1 MDSAVTTST
10 QTITPFSSIR
20 IDKDAATP
28 IYLQIAEAIGSLLAS
43 GVLPPGYVLPPERV
57 LCEQFGISRMT
68 LRQAMSLLDRE
79 RLISSRRGVGT
90 VVTHGRLRKQQQEMR
105 GFSEEIRARGGRPES
120 RLISLELAIPTPPV
134 RDFFELH
141 EQQKVYEI
149 QRVRLKDGEPL
160 ALELARIP
168 ERLCPGLERFDL
180 ARGSLYEI
188 LEQSYGLR
196 PESCNEEISARIPSS
211 QQRKLLSLPA
221 RTAVLV
227 VNRKTYMDD
236 GRPLEL
242 TRSVFRG
249 DRYSAIVHS
258 VRKKESIL
266 QQRREALVGKNHP
279 QHAQSW

>member
-1 MDSAVTTST
+1 VDSALTKST
-10 QTITPFSSIR
+10 RTITPFSCIR
-20 IDKDAATP
+20 IDKDASTP
-28 IYLQIAEAIGSLLAS
+28 IYRQIAEAIGALLAS

-57 LCEQFGISRMT
+57 LCAQFGISRMT

-79 RLISSRRGVGT
+79 GLIHSRRGVGT
-90 VVTHGRLRKQQQEMR
+90 VVTHSRLRKQQQEALS
-105 GFSEEIRARGGRPES
+105 FSEEIRARGGRPES
-120 RLISLELAIPTPPV
+120 RLISFDLAIPTPLV

-141 EQQKVYEI
+141 EQQKVYEV

-180 ARGSLYEI
+180 AKSSLYEI

-196 PESCNEEISARIPSS
+196 TEACDEEISSEIPNS
-211 QQRKLLSLPA
+211 QQRKLLSLSA

-227 VNRKTYMDD
+227 INRKAYMED

-242 TRSVFRG
+242 TRAVYRG

-258 VRKKESIL
+258 VRKNKSIL
-266 QQRREALVGKNHP
+266 KAPNT
-279 QHAQSW
+279 

>member
-1 MDSAVTTST
+1 VDSALSKST

-20 IDKDAATP
+20 IDKDVSTP
-28 IYLQIAEAIGSLLAS
+28 IYQQIAEAVGLLLVS

-57 LCEQFGISRMT
+57 LCAQFRISRMT

-79 RLISSRRGVGT
+79 GLINSRRGVGT
-90 VVTHGRLRKQQQEMR
+90 VVTYSRMRKQQQEALS
-105 GFSEEIRARGGRPES
+105 FSEEIRARGGRPES
-120 RLISLELAIPTPPV
+120 RLISLEVVIPTPLV

-141 EQQKVYEI
+141 EQQKVYEL

-160 ALELARIP
+160 TWELARIP
-168 ERLCPGLERFDL
+168 ERLCPGLDRFDL
-180 ARGSLYEI
+180 ARNSLYEI

-196 PESCNEEISARIPSS
+196 LETCDEEISAEIPNS

-227 VNRKTYMDD
+227 INRKAYMED

-242 TRSVFRG
+242 TRSVYRG
-249 DRYSAIVHS
+249 DRYTFIAHS
-258 VRKKESIL
+258 VRKSKSIL
-266 QQRREALVGKNHP
+266 AATG
-279 QHAQSW
+279 S

>member
-1 MDSAVTTST
+1 MSAPA
-10 QTITPFSSIR
+10 ITPFSSIR
-20 IDKDAATP
+20 IDKDASTP
-28 IYLQIAEAIGSLLAS
+28 IYQQIAEAIGSLLAS

-57 LCEQFGISRMT
+57 FCAQFGISRMT

-79 RLISSRRGVGT
+79 GFVNSRRGVGT
-90 VVTHGRLRKQQQEMR
+90 VVTHSRVSKQQEVVS
-105 GFSEEIRARGGRPES
+105 FSEEIRARGGRPES
-120 RLISLELAIPTPPV
+120 RLISLELAIPTPLL

-141 EQQKVYEI
+141 EQQKVYEVE
-149 QRVRLKDGEPL
+149 RVRLKDGEPL

-188 LEQSYGLR
+188 LEQSYGIR
-196 PESCNEEISARIPSS
+196 PETCNEEISAEIPSS

-227 VNRKTYMDD
+227 INRKAYMED

-242 TRSVFRG
+242 TRSVYRG

-258 VRKKESIL
+258 VRKKKSIL
-266 QQRREALVGKNHP
+266 QGT
-279 QHAQSW
+279 SS

>member
-1 MDSAVTTST
+1 MDSPVTTSA

-20 IDKDAATP
+20 IDKDASTP
-28 IYLQIAEAIGSLLAS
+28 IYQQIAEAIGSLLAR
-43 GVLPPGYVLPPERV
+43 GVLPPGHVLPPERV
-57 LCEQFGISRMT
+57 FCAQFGISRMT

-79 RLISSRRGVGT
+79 GLINSRRGVGT
-90 VVTHGRLRKQQQEMR
+90 VVTHSRLSKQQQEVR
-105 GFSEEIRARGGRPES
+105 SFSEEIRARGGRPES
-120 RLISLELAIPTPPV
+120 RLISFELAIPTPPV
-134 RDFFELH
+134 RDLFELQ

-149 QRVRLKDGEPL
+149 QRVRLSDGEPL
-160 ALELARIP
+160 ALELARLP

-180 ARGSLYEI
+180 ARSSLYEI

-196 PESCNEEISARIPSS
+196 PETCDEEISAEIPSS

-227 VNRKTYMDD
+227 FNRKTYMED

-242 TRSVFRG
+242 TRSVYRG

-258 VRKKESIL
+258 VRKNKSIL
-266 QQRREALVGKNHP
+266 PATG
-279 QHAQSW
+279 S

>member
-1 MDSAVTTST
+1 MTTST

-20 IDKDAATP
+20 IDKDASTP
-28 IYLQIAEAIGSLLAS
+28 IYQQIAEAFGALLAS
-43 GVLPPGYVLPPERV
+43 GVLPPGYALPPERV
-57 LCEQFGISRMT
+57 LCAQFGISRMT

-79 RLISSRRGVGT
+79 GLINSRRGMGT

-105 GFSEEIRARGGRPES
+105 SFSEEVQARGGRWES
-120 RLISLELAIPTPPV
+120 RLIALDLAIPTPSV

-141 EQQKVYEI
+141 EQQKVYEV
-149 QRVRLKDGEPL
+149 QRVRLVDGEPL
-160 ALELARIP
+160 ALEFARIP

-180 ARGSLYEI
+180 ARRSLYEI

-196 PESCNEEISARIPSS
+196 PETCDEEISAEIPKS

-227 VNRKTYMDD
+227 INRKAYMED

-242 TRSVFRG
+242 THSVYRG
-249 DRYSAIVHS
+249 DRYGAIVHS
-258 VRKKESIL
+258 VRKNKSIL
-266 QQRREALVGKNHP
+266 PAP
-279 QHAQSW
+279 SS

>member
-20 IDKDAATP
+20 IDKDASTP

-68 LRQAMSLLDRE
+68 LRQATSLLDRE
-79 RLISSRRGVGT
+79 GLINSRRGVGT
-90 VVTHGRLRKQQQEMR
+90 VVTHSRLRKQQQEVR
-105 GFSEEIRARGGRPES
+105 SFSEEIRARGGRPES
-120 RLISLELAIPTPPV
+120 RLISLDLAVPAAPV

-141 EQQKVYEI
+141 DQQKVYEI

-180 ARGSLYEI
+180 ARSSLYEV
-188 LEQSYGLR
+188 LERSYGLR
-196 PESCNEEISARIPSS
+196 PEACNEEISAEIPTS
-211 QQRKLLSLPA
+211 QQRKLLGLPA

-227 VNRKTYMDD
+227 INRKTYMENE
-236 GRPLEL
+236 RPLEL

-258 VRKKESIL
+258 RKSKSIL
-266 QQRREALVGKNHP
+266 QTT
-279 QHAQSW
+279 SS